1 MTATYSNPVDY
12 LDHFLLSATLLWLA
26 VDAYGWYN
34 LISRPSPFMFALN
47 VTIIPLLAIM
57 SICMEAPG
65 EDNSDA
71 RRLVCLLMG
80 NMVCRR
86 SQKIT
91 RGNEGGGEN
100 VLEGSEG
107 GSESGTIFM
116 PGEGMVRSLQKTVG
130 EVV

>member
-71 RRLVCLLMG
+71 RRL
-80 NMVCRR
+80 
-86 SQKIT
+86 KIT